1 MLFKQFLEEEC
12 SDYVYNLLREA
23 LNEWKDGMAP
33 FNKHFEFNRF
43 EITFDSEKQIVM
55 IEDVLDS
62 TDSGYQEIQ
71 IEEFDNRISFF
82 KKNNCNS

>member
-1 MLFKQFLEEEC
+1 MLLKQFLEEEC

-23 LNEWKDGMAP
+23 LNDWKGGMAP
-33 FNKHFEFNRF
+33 YNRHFEFNRF
-43 EITFDSEKQIVM
+43 EITIDSEKQIVI

-62 TDSGYQEIQ
+62 TDSGFQEIH

-82 KKNNCNS
+82 KKLNKE